1 MSEGTV
7 LKSLPKLV
15 DPRKLA
21 QIGGEFHG
29 ILKLDHLPRL
39 SEATESVEHIEA
51 KLAFYFNDEGKR
63 VLDGNIKASLT
74 LQCQRCMGN
83 LETQFDIPV
92 YLMLVWDEEQAASLP
107 KDRDP
112 WIVGEGEHDLHSVLE
127 EELLLA
133 IPPVVYH
140 DYECVAPE
148 AFSVGDEASSKAES
162 KPNPFSIL
170 EGLKTK
176 H

>member
-7 LKSLPKLV
+7 LKQLPKLV
-15 DPRKLA
+15 DPRKLT

-29 ILKLDHLPRL
+29 ILTADQLPRL
-39 SEATESVEHIEA
+39 IEATQSIEQIEV

-63 VLDGNIKASLT
+63 VLDGTISADLK
-74 LQCQRCMGN
+74 LQCQRCM
-83 LETQFDIPV
+83 EDVATHFDIST
-92 YLMLVWDEEQAASLP
+92 YLMLVWDEEQAASLA
-107 KDRDP
+107 KDLDP
-112 WIVGEGEHDLHSVLE
+112 WIVGEGEQDLHAVLE

-133 IPPVVYH
+133 IPPVAYH
-140 DYECVAPE
+140 DYECVDPE
-148 AFSVGDEASSKAES
+148 AFSVGEIVSTDAES
-162 KPNPFSIL
+162 KPNPFSVL